1 MTEIVFAIPIMHGRE
16 DLDRQT
22 RDEMAGARRDAY
34 EAALKDA
41 VLEKGLRLWLPRRLP
56 VGLF

>member
-22 RDEMAGARRDAY
+22 REEMAGLAGINTR
-34 EAALKDA
+34 
-41 VLEKGLRLWLPRRLP
+41 PH
-56 VGLF
+56 